1 MPEIKIFDALP
12 EEEILAQMAE
22 ECVEASKA
30 ALKLRRARSGVNP
43 TPVSEKDAF
52 ENLVEELADIYL
64 CSIVFFGGELDDND
78 PCNMCDAVGDRMV
91 EIMEQKLARW
101 KSLSADRTIPRCIV
115 SIFAPNPMSHRPHTY
130 QFNSRSFHQVIGKPG
145 NEVRNAFLDNARF
158 VVEMVPGG
166 HQSFG
171 LLQILLRRI
180 VPSVDDGH
188 YIN

>member
-78 PCNMCDAVGDRMV
+78 PAICVMR
-91 EIMEQKLARW
+91 
-101 KSLSADRTIPRCIV
+101 SATGW
-115 SIFAPNPMSHRPHTY
+115 
-130 QFNSRSFHQVIGKPG
+130 SRSWSRSSPAGST
-145 NEVRNAFLDNARF
+145 A
-158 VVEMVPGG
+158 
-166 HQSFG
+166 
-171 LLQILLRRI
+171 
-180 VPSVDDGH
+180 
-188 YIN
+188 

>member
-30 ALKLRRARSGVNP
+30 ALKLRRVRCGVNP

-52 ENLVEELADIYL
+52 ENLVEELA
-64 CSIVFFGGELDDND
+64 DND

-101 KSLSADRTIPRCIV
+101 KYRLMKKEDV
-115 SIFAPNPMSHRPHTY
+115 
-130 QFNSRSFHQVIGKPG
+130 
-145 NEVRNAFLDNARF
+145 D
-158 VVEMVPGG
+158 VPEE
-166 HQSFG
+166 
-171 LLQILLRRI
+171 
-180 VPSVDDGH
+180 
-188 YIN
+188 

>member
-30 ALKLRRARSGVNP
+30 ALKLRRARNGVNP

-101 KSLSADRTIPRCIV
+101 KYRLMKKEDV
-115 SIFAPNPMSHRPHTY
+115 
-130 QFNSRSFHQVIGKPG
+130 
-145 NEVRNAFLDNARF
+145 D
-158 VVEMVPGG
+158 VPEE
-166 HQSFG
+166 
-171 LLQILLRRI
+171 
-180 VPSVDDGH
+180 
-188 YIN
+188 

>member
-30 ALKLRRARSGVNP
+30 ALKLRRVRCGVNP

-64 CSIVFFGGELDDND
+64 CSIVFFGGCSIVFFGGELDDND

-101 KSLSADRTIPRCIV
+101 KYRLMKKEDV
-115 SIFAPNPMSHRPHTY
+115 
-130 QFNSRSFHQVIGKPG
+130 
-145 NEVRNAFLDNARF
+145 D
-158 VVEMVPGG
+158 VPEE
-166 HQSFG
+166 
-171 LLQILLRRI
+171 
-180 VPSVDDGH
+180 
-188 YIN
+188 

>member
-30 ALKLRRARSGVNP
+30 ALKLRRVRCGVNP

-91 EIMEQKLARW
+91 EIMEQKLPRRKWPVNAGEIPSMTRRQ
-101 KSLSADRTIPRCIV
+101 KRMLTDSEESLFGEPR
-115 SIFAPNPMSHRPHTY
+115 SSTLTSHIGRM
-130 QFNSRSFHQVIGKPG
+130 QFFTLWTFRSGC
-145 NEVRNAFLDNARF
+145 RCL
-158 VVEMVPGG
+158 
-166 HQSFG
+166 
-171 LLQILLRRI
+171 
-180 VPSVDDGH
+180 
-188 YIN
+188 